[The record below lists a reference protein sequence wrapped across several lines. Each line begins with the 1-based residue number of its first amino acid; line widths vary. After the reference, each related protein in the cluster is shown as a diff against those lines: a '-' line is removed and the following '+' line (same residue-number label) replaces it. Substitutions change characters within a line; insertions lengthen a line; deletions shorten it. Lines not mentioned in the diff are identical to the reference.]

1 MKVLQSLLKTLI
13 GCKRMK
19 TLFED
24 IVSKKTKQFI
34 FKVEQDSDGTYQ
46 VTQQALRVYPDGC
59 TSVQSEKN
67 GNMKLLLICAM
78 VNSKRV
84 VRENYSS
91 MTNFGSVRRSD

>member
-1 MKVLQSLLKTLI
+1 MKVLQSLLTTLI

-46 VTQQALRVYPDGC
+46 VTQQALRVYPDGR
-59 TSVQSEKN
+59 TSVQSEKWQYETLIDLRD
-67 GNMKLLLICAM
+67 GEFKASRQGKLFLDDQFW
-78 VNSKRV
+78 VGKTV
-84 VRENYSS
+84 
-91 MTNFGSVRRSD
+91 

>member
-46 VTQQALRVYPDGC
+46 VTQQALRVYPDGR
-59 TSVQSEKN
+59 TSVQSEKKWQYETLIDLRD
-67 GNMKLLLICAM
+67 GEFKASRQGKLFLDDQFW
-78 VNSKRV
+78 VGKTV
-84 VRENYSS
+84 
-91 MTNFGSVRRSD
+91 